1 MFVRVS
7 FYSAMEKQR
16 FAKTGSGQ
24 TSEKL
29 KKTKNVGLLFSAA
42 GTAHCDVLRNPQLHL
57 KALDAE
63 VVVESVK

>member
-24 TSEKL
+24 SGKL
-29 KKTKNVGLLFSAA
+29 KKTENVGLLFSAA